1 VSYGG
6 PIVVRTVVI
15 QLILFLLPF
24 LGYAIYRLLITDA
37 EADGR
42 KTWPINALF
51 AAGVVFALTGW
62 TVRAVTGPSDPQV
75 CYDPPQVVDGEVI
88 PARSYPCDRDLS
100 TVGIQ
105 AGDPPLGA
113 EGVSDPAAPSV
124 TPQEVDGAAE
134 RNRLDE
140 PGDG

>member
-1 VSYGG
+1 M
-6 PIVVRTVVI
+6 VRTVIV

-24 LGYAIYRLLITDA
+24 LGYAIYRLLLSDA

-51 AAGVVFALTGW
+51 GAGVVLALTGW
-62 TVRAVTGPSDPQV
+62 TVKALTGPGDSEL
-75 CYDPPQVVDGEVI
+75 CYDPPRIVDGEVI

-100 TVGIQ
+100 SVGIQ
-105 AGDPPLGA
+105 TGNPPEGA
-113 EGVSDPAAPSV
+113 EGVSDPESLAL

-134 RNRLDE
+134 RNRLE